1 LLNKEGRLRF
11 IETLKEGDWKVK
23 ILLLSVPVIL
33 LVYIYH
39 GMDEAFARYFSHLSN
54 LYYFDIYRYVYQ
66 FLATLVLFFIF
77 PLIIIKS
84 VFKEKLKNY
93 GLSWGDKRYGLRFII
108 ITIPLIITPIIIL
121 GSRMPQV
128 RAEYPLSKLV
138 QDNASVFLLYEFSYV
153 LLYYVGWEFFFRGYM
168 LFGLREKFG
177 DTYAILLQVI
187 PSALMHFNKPESEF
201 LGSIILGIVLGYLA
215 LRTRS
220 ILYPLIIHSCI
231 GVFTDLFITIL

>member
-1 LLNKEGRLRF
+1 MRF

-23 ILLLSVPVIL
+23 ILLLSVPVIS

-66 FLATLVLFFIF
+66 FLAALVLFFLF
-77 PLIIIKS
+77 PLIIIKLI
-84 VFKEKLKNY
+84 FKEKLKNY
-93 GLSWGDKRYGLRFII
+93 GLTLGDKRYGLRFII
-108 ITIPLIITPIIIL
+108 ITIPLIVTPIIIL
-121 GSRMPQV
+121 GSHMPQV

-187 PSALMHFNKPESEF
+187 PSALLHFNKPESEF
-201 LGSIILGIVLGYLA
+201 LGSIVLGIVLGYLA

-231 GVFTDLFITIL
+231 GVFTDLFVTIL

>member
-1 LLNKEGRLRF
+1 MRF
-11 IETLKEGDWKVK
+11 IETLKEGDWKIK
-23 ILLLSVPVIL
+23 IILLSVPVIL

-66 FLATLVLFFIF
+66 FLTTLVLFFLF
-77 PLIIIKS
+77 PLIIIKL

-93 GLSWGDKRYGLRFII
+93 GLTLGDKRYGLRFII
-108 ITIPLIITPIIIL
+108 ITIPLIVTPIIFL
-121 GSRMPQV
+121 ASRMPQV

-187 PSALMHFNKPESEF
+187 PSALLHFNKPESEF
-201 LGSIILGIVLGYLA
+201 LGSIVLGIVLGYIA

-231 GVFTDLFITIL
+231 GVFTDLFVTIL

>member
-1 LLNKEGRLRF
+1 MRF
-11 IETLKEGDWKVK
+11 IETLKEGDWKIK

-39 GMDEAFARYFSHLSN
+39 GMDEAFARYFSHLSS

-66 FLATLVLFFIF
+66 FLTTLVLFFLF
-77 PLIIIKS
+77 PLIIIKL

-93 GLSWGDKRYGLRFII
+93 GLTLGDKRYGLRFII
-108 ITIPLIITPIIIL
+108 ITIPLIVTPIIIL
-121 GSRMPQV
+121 GSHMPQV

-187 PSALMHFNKPESEF
+187 PSALLHFNKPESEF
-201 LGSIILGIVLGYLA
+201 LGSIVLGIVLGYLA

-231 GVFTDLFITIL
+231 GVFTDLFVTIL

>member
-1 LLNKEGRLRF
+1 MRF
-11 IETLKEGDWKVK
+11 IETLKEGDWKIK

-39 GMDEAFARYFSHLSN
+39 GMDEAFARYFSHLSS

-66 FLATLVLFFIF
+66 FLATLVLFFLF
-77 PLIIIKS
+77 PLIIIKL

-93 GLSWGDKRYGLRFII
+93 GLSLGDKRYGLRFII
-108 ITIPLIITPIIIL
+108 ITIPLIVTPIIFL
-121 GSRMPQV
+121 ASHMPQV
-128 RAEYPLSKLV
+128 HAEYPLSKLV

-187 PSALMHFNKPESEF
+187 PSALLHFNKPESEF
-201 LGSIILGIVLGYLA
+201 LGSIVLGIVLGYLA

-231 GVFTDLFITIL
+231 GVFTDLFVTIL

>member
-1 LLNKEGRLRF
+1 LRF
-11 IETLKEGDWKVK
+11 IETLKEGDWKIK

-39 GMDEAFARYFSHLSN
+39 GMDEAFARYFSHLSS

-66 FLATLVLFFIF
+66 FLTTLVLFFLF
-77 PLIIIKS
+77 PLIIIKL

-93 GLSWGDKRYGLRFII
+93 GLTLGDKRYGLRFII
-108 ITIPLIITPIIIL
+108 ITIPLIVTPIIIL
-121 GSRMPQV
+121 GSHMPQV

-168 LFGLREKFG
+168 LFGLKEKFG

-187 PSALMHFNKPESEF
+187 PSALLHFNKPESEF
-201 LGSIILGIVLGYLA
+201 LGSIVLGIVLGYLA

-231 GVFTDLFITIL
+231 GVFTDLFVTIL

>member
-1 LLNKEGRLRF
+1 MRF

-33 LVYIYH
+33 LIYIYH
-39 GMDEAFARYFSHLSN
+39 GMDEAFVRYFSHLSN

-77 PLIIIKS
+77 PVIIIKL
-84 VFKEKLKNY
+84 VFKEKLKDY
-93 GLSWGDKRYGLRFII
+93 GLSLGDKRYGLRFII
-108 ITIPLIITPIIIL
+108 ITVPLIVTPIIIL

-128 RAEYPLSKLV
+128 RAVYPLSKLV
-138 QDNASVFLLYEFSYV
+138 QDNASVFLLYEFSYI

-187 PSALMHFNKPESEF
+187 PS
-201 LGSIILGIVLGYLA
+201 
-215 LRTRS
+215 
-220 ILYPLIIHSCI
+220 
-231 GVFTDLFITIL
+231 

>member
-1 LLNKEGRLRF
+1 MRF
-11 IETLKEGDWKVK
+11 IETLKERDWKIK

-39 GMDEAFARYFSHLSN
+39 GMDEAFARYFSHLSS

-66 FLATLVLFFIF
+66 FLTTLVLFFLF
-77 PLIIIKS
+77 PLIIIKL

-93 GLSWGDKRYGLRFII
+93 GLTLGDKRYGLRFII
-108 ITIPLIITPIIIL
+108 ITIPLIVTPIIIL
-121 GSRMPQV
+121 GSHMPQV

-177 DTYAILLQVI
+177 DAYAILLQVI
-187 PSALMHFNKPESEF
+187 PSALLHFNKPESEF
-201 LGSIILGIVLGYLA
+201 LGSIVLGIVLGYLA

-231 GVFTDLFITIL
+231 GVFTDLFVTIL

>member
-1 LLNKEGRLRF
+1 MRF

-66 FLATLVLFFIF
+66 FLTTLVLFFLF
-77 PLIIIKS
+77 PLIIIKL

-93 GLSWGDKRYGLRFII
+93 GLSLGDKRYGLRFII
-108 ITIPLIITPIIIL
+108 ITIPLIVTPIIFL
-121 GSRMPQV
+121 ASHMPQV

-187 PSALMHFNKPESEF
+187 PSALLHFNKPESEF
-201 LGSIILGIVLGYLA
+201 LGSIVLGIVLGYLA

-231 GVFTDLFITIL
+231 GVFTDLFVTIL

>member
-1 LLNKEGRLRF
+1 LRF
-11 IETLKEGDWKVK
+11 IETLKEGDWKIK

-39 GMDEAFARYFSHLSN
+39 GMDEAFARYFSHLSS

-66 FLATLVLFFIF
+66 FLTTLVLFFLF
-77 PLIIIKS
+77 PLIIIKL

-93 GLSWGDKRYGLRFII
+93 GLTLGDKRYGLRFII
-108 ITIPLIITPIIIL
+108 ITIPLIVTPIIIL
-121 GSRMPQV
+121 GSHMPQV

-177 DTYAILLQVI
+177 DAYAILLQVI
-187 PSALMHFNKPESEF
+187 PSALLHFNKPESEF
-201 LGSIILGIVLGYLA
+201 LGSIVLGIVLGYLA

-231 GVFTDLFITIL
+231 GVFTDLFVTIL

>member
-1 LLNKEGRLRF
+1 MRF
-11 IETLKEGDWKVK
+11 IETLKERDWKIK

-66 FLATLVLFFIF
+66 FLTTLVLFFLF
-77 PLIIIKS
+77 PLIIIKL

-93 GLSWGDKRYGLRFII
+93 GLTLGDKRYGLRFII
-108 ITIPLIITPIIIL
+108 ITIPLIVTPIIIL
-121 GSRMPQV
+121 GSHMPQV

-177 DTYAILLQVI
+177 DAYAILLQVI
-187 PSALMHFNKPESEF
+187 PSALLHFNKPESEF
-201 LGSIILGIVLGYLA
+201 LGSIVLGIVLGYLA

-231 GVFTDLFITIL
+231 GVFTDLFVTIL

>member
-1 LLNKEGRLRF
+1 LRF

-23 ILLLSVPVIL
+23 ILLLSVPVIS

-39 GMDEAFARYFSHLSN
+39 GMDEAFARYFSHLSS

-66 FLATLVLFFIF
+66 FLAALVLFFLF
-77 PLIIIKS
+77 PLIIIKLI
-84 VFKEKLKNY
+84 FKEKLKNY
-93 GLSWGDKRYGLRFII
+93 GLTLGDKRYGLRFII
-108 ITIPLIITPIIIL
+108 ITIPLIVTPIIFL
-121 GSRMPQV
+121 ASHMPQV

-187 PSALMHFNKPESEF
+187 PSALLHFNKPESEF
-201 LGSIILGIVLGYLA
+201 LGSIVLGIVLGYLA

-231 GVFTDLFITIL
+231 GVFTDLFVTIL

>member
-1 LLNKEGRLRF
+1 MRF
-11 IETLKEGDWKVK
+11 IETLKEGDWKSK
-23 ILLLSVPVIL
+23 IILLSIPLIL

-39 GMDEAFARYFSHLSN
+39 GMDEAFGRYFSYLFN

-66 FLATLVLFFIF
+66 FLATLVLFFLF
-77 PLIIIKS
+77 PLIIVKL

-93 GLSWGDKRYGLRFII
+93 GLTLGDKRYGLRFII
-108 ITIPLIITPIIIL
+108 ITIPLIITPIILL
-121 GSRMPQV
+121 GSHMPQV

-138 QDNASVFLLYEFSYV
+138 QDNVSVFLLYEFSYV

-177 DTYAILLQVI
+177 DACAILLQVI
-187 PSALMHFNKPESEF
+187 PSSILHFNKPEPEF

-220 ILYPLIIHSCI
+220 ILYPFIIHSYI
-231 GVFTDLFITIL
+231 GVSTDLFVTIL

>member
-1 LLNKEGRLRF
+1 MRF

-66 FLATLVLFFIF
+66 FLATLVLFFLF
-77 PLIIIKS
+77 PLIIIKL

-93 GLSWGDKRYGLRFII
+93 GLTLGDKRYGLRFII
-108 ITIPLIITPIIIL
+108 ITIPLIVTPIIFL
-121 GSRMPQV
+121 ASRMPQV

-177 DTYAILLQVI
+177 DAYAILLQVI
-187 PSALMHFNKPESEF
+187 PSALLHFNKPESEF
-201 LGSIILGIVLGYLA
+201 LGSIVLGIVLGYLA

-231 GVFTDLFITIL
+231 GVSTDLFVTIL

>member
-1 LLNKEGRLRF
+1 MRF
-11 IETLKEGDWKVK
+11 IETLKEGDWKSK
-23 ILLLSVPVIL
+23 IILLSIPLIL

-39 GMDEAFARYFSHLSN
+39 GMENAFGRYFSCLFN

-66 FLATLVLFFIF
+66 FLATLVLFFLF
-77 PLIIIKS
+77 PLIIVKL

-93 GLSWGDKRYGLRFII
+93 GLTLGDKRYGLRFII
-108 ITIPLIITPIIIL
+108 ITIPLIVTPIIFL
-121 GSRMPQV
+121 GSHMPQV

-138 QDNASVFLLYEFSYV
+138 QDNVSVFVLYEFSYV

-177 DTYAILLQVI
+177 DAYAILLQVI
-187 PSALMHFNKPESEF
+187 PSSILHFNKPEPEF

-220 ILYPLIIHSCI
+220 ILYPLIIHSYI
-231 GVFTDLFITIL
+231 GVSTDLFVTIL

>member
-1 LLNKEGRLRF
+1 MRF
-11 IETLKEGDWKVK
+11 IETLKEGDWKIK

-39 GMDEAFARYFSHLSN
+39 GMDEAFARYFSHLSS

-66 FLATLVLFFIF
+66 FLTTLVLFFLF
-77 PLIIIKS
+77 PLIIIKL

-93 GLSWGDKRYGLRFII
+93 GLTLGDKRYGLRFII
-108 ITIPLIITPIIIL
+108 ITIPLIVTPIIIL
-121 GSRMPQV
+121 ASHMPQV

-177 DTYAILLQVI
+177 DAYAILLQVI
-187 PSALMHFNKPESEF
+187 PSALLHFNKPESEF
-201 LGSIILGIVLGYLA
+201 LGSIVLGIVLGYLA

-231 GVFTDLFITIL
+231 GVFTDLFVTIL

>member
-1 LLNKEGRLRF
+1 MRF
-11 IETLKEGDWKVK
+11 IETLKEGDWKIK

-66 FLATLVLFFIF
+66 FLTTLVLFFLF
-77 PLIIIKS
+77 PLIIIKL

-93 GLSWGDKRYGLRFII
+93 GLTLGDKRYGLRFII
-108 ITIPLIITPIIIL
+108 ITIPLIVTPIIIL
-121 GSRMPQV
+121 GSHMPQV

-177 DTYAILLQVI
+177 DAYAILLQVI
-187 PSALMHFNKPESEF
+187 PSALLHFNKPESEF
-201 LGSIILGIVLGYLA
+201 LGSIVLGIVLGYLA

-231 GVFTDLFITIL
+231 GVFTDLFVTIL

>member
-1 LLNKEGRLRF
+1 MRF
-11 IETLKEGDWKVK
+11 IETLKEGDWKIK

-39 GMDEAFARYFSHLSN
+39 GMDEAFARYFSHLSS

-66 FLATLVLFFIF
+66 FLTTLVLFFLF
-77 PLIIIKS
+77 PLIIIKL

-93 GLSWGDKRYGLRFII
+93 GLTLGDKRYGLRFII
-108 ITIPLIITPIIIL
+108 ITIPLIVTPIIIL
-121 GSRMPQV
+121 GSHMPQV

-177 DTYAILLQVI
+177 DAYAILLQVI
-187 PSALMHFNKPESEF
+187 PSALLHFNKPESEF
-201 LGSIILGIVLGYLA
+201 LGSIVLGIVLGYLA

-231 GVFTDLFITIL
+231 GVFTDLFVTIL